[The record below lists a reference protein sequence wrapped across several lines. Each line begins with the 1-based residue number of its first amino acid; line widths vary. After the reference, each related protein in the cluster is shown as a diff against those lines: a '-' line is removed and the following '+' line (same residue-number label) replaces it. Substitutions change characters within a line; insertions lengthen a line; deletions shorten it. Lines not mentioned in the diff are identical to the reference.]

1 MKKISLIIAI
11 AAIAFTS
18 SVFAQATAFTTLSS
32 YYQMKD
38 ALVAGNTTQAAEAA
52 GTLVKSVN
60 AEAKLSDAEKA
71 TLVKN
76 AGLIAKTKDLKVQ
89 RESFAPLS
97 NQVIDLVKKKAI
109 AADVAYVQYC
119 PMKKASWLSTETA
132 IKNPYYG
139 NAMLTCGSVQET
151 LKK

>member
-1 MKKISLIIAI
+1 MKKISQIIALV
-11 AAIAFTS
+11 AIAFTS
-18 SVFAQATAFTTLSS
+18 SVYAQTAESTTLSS

-38 ALVAGNTTQAAEAA
+38 ALVSGNTTQAAEAA
-52 GTLVKSVN
+52 GALVKSAN

-76 AGLIAKTKDLKVQ
+76 AGMIAKSKDLKVQ
-89 RESFAPLS
+89 RDSFAPLS
-97 NQVIDLVKKKAI
+97 NQLIELVKKKAL
-109 AADVAYVQYC
+109 AADVAFVQYC

-139 NAMLTCGSVQET
+139 NAMLTCGSVKET

>member
-1 MKKISLIIAI
+1 MKKISFIIAI
-11 AAIAFTS
+11 MAIAFTT

-38 ALVAGNTTQAAEAA
+38 ALVAGNTTQAADAA

-97 NQVIDLVKKKAI
+97 NQVIDLVKKKAL